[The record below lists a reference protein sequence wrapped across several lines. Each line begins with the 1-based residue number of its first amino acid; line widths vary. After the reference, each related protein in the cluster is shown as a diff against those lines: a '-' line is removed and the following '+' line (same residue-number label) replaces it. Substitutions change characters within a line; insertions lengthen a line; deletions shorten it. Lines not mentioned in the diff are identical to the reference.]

1 MGRSSTLNN
10 KEFEL
15 DENEGGT
22 RFADKQKD
30 DLLNNKAD
38 AATTL
43 ANQKAFEE
51 IYNGARKELMKSGTA
66 LSEEERKTFQEK
78 LMIANQ
84 ERDPKKLAEVQK
96 HLSETIDQ
104 TRELTQQYFK
114 GLDLNKDLFGKD
126 TARRVDTLKEYK
138 DKFAEQ
144 NLKNKKEW
152 SSKLG
157 DEIASLK
164 DLRNDLVRVVGSGK
178 ESQAYM
184 EQFNKLRRSE
194 KREFIKELKTNV
206 ETFTKTVETLKKSGL
221 YSDEEIK
228 NLSVRFRESPL
239 DQQKKMLTE
248 LQEDAKTESIKSV
261 QDTFK
266 KFSPDTQKKFEAALK
281 KARGLKAKKELIEEM
296 KQDRRSTFI
305 NLYENASYQD
315 SKGQSRRLNSPQEI
329 KTLISSID
337 KEQRPE
343 VLEMFIN
350 GTPAAN
356 AKLTEFAKGYDA
368 APANVQAQYDFW
380 NADYSK
386 KETIAQDC
394 EKHVKKISE
403 WNKQL
408 KKAIDERLIGTVS
421 AGRYETQFE
430 KLNLRQKDE
439 VLQRSTLSDPR
450 RKDIRDRFDKLPKE
464 IQKKHEHFFD
474 MGLEDRSKL
483 VIKEEKNLERVS
495 KVQGAFEKKI
505 DGMIEEHLLSEES
518 KDAYVKWM
526 SEMEDV
532 EDMEKALDKSDLDLP
547 ERGFVLE
554 TFQKLPDDVRV
565 KYESSF
571 YQQDLTDRIETL
583 DMILPEDARADFRQA
598 LSSME
603 AARQLTDSL
612 EKQTELKTLRNMAN
626 EFRDKNNQK
635 AELEIREKI
644 AKLEPEDEM
653 NQERLEE
660 LKMLENPDS
669 QFIGDLLMQIKGQA
683 GMKEEIEANHI
694 MFEIADRA
702 HAHELYAKKQGMENR
717 LAANDNQEFAELSQ
731 ELYDYSEGEQ
741 MLDRQTGKAI
751 DMQVFDE
758 NDLFRNKNVVKIT
771 EHRKRF
777 KKDGETFTNSPARL
791 GQYGLRDHTGKELK
805 GEELL
810 RYKRQKATMLAAK
823 ILNMGTEGQV
833 TGTPSDEVVD
843 EMLKAMDEIDDFR
856 NAA

>member
-1 MGRSSTLNN
+1 MGRSSALDN

-15 DENEGGT
+15 DEKEGG

-30 DLLNNKAD
+30 DLLDNKSD

-51 IYNGARKELMKSGTA
+51 IYKGARKELMKSGTV
-66 LSEEERKTFQEK
+66 LSEEERRVFQEK
-78 LMIANQ
+78 LMLANQ
-84 ERDPKKLAEVQK
+84 ERDPKKLAEIQK

-114 GLDLNKDLFGKD
+114 GLDLNKDFFGKD
-126 TARRVDTLKEYK
+126 TSRNVDTLKEYK
-138 DKFAEQ
+138 DDFAKQ

-152 SSKLG
+152 SNKLG
-157 DEIASLK
+157 DEIRSLQE
-164 DLRNDLVRVVGSGK
+164 LRNDLVRVVGAGK

-184 EQFNKLRRSE
+184 DQFNKLRRSE
-194 KREFIKELKTNV
+194 KREYLKELKTNV
-206 ETFTKTVETLKKSGL
+206 EAFTKTLDTFKKSGL

-239 DQQKKMLTE
+239 DQQKKMLTD
-248 LQEDAKTESIKSV
+248 LQEDAKNESIKSV

-266 KFSPDTQKKFEAALK
+266 KFSPETQKKYEAALK

-296 KQDRRSTFI
+296 KQGLRGTFI
-305 NLYENASYQD
+305 QQYENASYQD
-315 SKGQSRRLNSPQEI
+315 SKGQSRRLNSPQET

-343 VLEMFIN
+343 VLEMFLN
-350 GTPAAN
+350 GMPAAN
-356 AKLTEFAKGYDA
+356 AKLTEFAKVYDS
-368 APANVQAQYDFW
+368 APANVQTQYDFW

-386 KETIAQDC
+386 KELMAKDC
-394 EKHVKKISE
+394 EKHVKKIGE
-403 WNKQL
+403 WNGKL
-408 KKAIDERLIGTVS
+408 EKAIQDRLIGSVS
-421 AGRYETQFE
+421 AGRYQTQFE
-430 KLNLRQKDE
+430 KLNLKQKDE
-439 VLQRSTLSDPR
+439 VLQRSTLDDPR

-483 VIKEEKNLERVS
+483 VIKEEKNLERVGKAEKS
-495 KVQGAFEKKI
+495 FEKKI
-505 DGMIEEHLLSEES
+505 DDMIENHLLSEES
-518 KDAYVKWM
+518 KDAYMKWLTD
-526 SEMEDV
+526 MEDV

-554 TFQKLPDDVRV
+554 TFQKLPDDVRA
-565 KYESSF
+565 KYETMF
-571 YQQDLTDRIETL
+571 YQQDLTARIETI
-583 DMILPEDARADFRQA
+583 DMLLPEDARANFRQA

-603 AARQLTDSL
+603 AARQLTDNL

-626 EFRDKNNQK
+626 EFRDKKNQK
-635 AELEIREKI
+635 AELEIRAKI

-660 LKMLENPDS
+660 LQMLENPDS

-702 HAHELYAKKQGMENR
+702 HAHELYSKKQGMENR
-717 LAANDNQEFAELSQ
+717 LAANDNQEFTELSQ
-731 ELYDYSEGEQ
+731 ELYEYSEGEQ
-741 MLDRQTGKAI
+741 MLDRQSGKAI

-758 NDLFRNKNVVKIT
+758 NELFRNKNVAKIT

-777 KKDGETFTNSPARL
+777 KKDGETFTHSPARL

-810 RYKRQKATMLAAK
+810 KYKRQKATLLAAK
-823 ILNMGTEGQV
+823 ILNMGTEGQI
-833 TGTPSDEVVD
+833 TGTPSDEVVE

-856 NAA
+856 NVA